1 MTPWSARSSRS
12 AWLVSLIAL
21 SVASLLPTN
30 AHAQPVLIGSA
41 PSNAVSVAGSIVR
54 GDGIGRSPGLA
65 LAAERQVGRDLLGR
79 LVSIRLQGGSERL
92 RVDRTGTLAGAYVRR
107 RHAAIGVSRSLG
119 TGGLAPYVFAQLRR
133 HWLVEPEGAA
143 RVDGIGFGAGL
154 DIAPIGSRRAFMVEL
169 ELGLAEP
176 ARLPSGRYVEGVGS
190 SRLQVGYKR
199 RF

>member
-12 AWLVSLIAL
+12 ALLVSLVAL
-21 SVASLLPTN
+21 AVMPLLPAG
-30 AHAQPVLIGSA
+30 AHAQTLLIGSA
-41 PSNAVSVAGSIVR
+41 PSHAVSVTGSIAAGEGV
-54 GDGIGRSPGLA
+54 GRSPGLA

-92 RVDRTGTLAGAYVRR
+92 RVDAAGTLDGAYVRR
-107 RHAAIGVSRSLG
+107 RHAAIGLSRSLG
-119 TGGLAPYVFAQLRR
+119 TGGIDPYVFAQLRR
-133 HWLVEPEGAA
+133 HWLVERQGST
-143 RVDGIGFGAGL
+143 RVDGVGFGAGI
-154 DIAPIGSRRAFMVEL
+154 DVAPIGSRRSFMVEL

-176 ARLPSGRYVEGVGS
+176 ARLPSGRYVEGVGT